1 MQFTA
6 TEKAK
11 LTAKRAT
18 TMTRWHIGFVTNG
31 KRLGSAKVK
40 PIRRWQLVGFP
51 GPGGR
56 ESAGIVDLLAI
67 RKNHNKPKSP
77 FKRGDLFDII
87 LIQIKGGGA
96 KRPDKSE
103 IKRLR
108 DVSKYYNARDVVLA
122 EWVKGSHRKFHWL
135 INYRD
140 DPKKAWGEVDPGVS
154 LTESSRSPRDSYIPT
169 FSPID
174 H

>member
-1 MQFTA
+1 MKSERTVRIPVDA
-6 TEKAK
+6 PSKAIR
-11 LTAKRAT
+11 TAKWAT
-18 TMTRWHIGFVTNG
+18 TMTRWHVGFVTNG
-31 KRLGSAKVK
+31 KRVGSAKVK

-67 RKNHNKPKSP
+67 RKNHTKPKSP
-77 FKRGDLFDII
+77 FKRGDLFEII

-108 DVSKYYNARDVVLA
+108 DVAKYYNARDVVLA
-122 EWVKGSHRKFHWL
+122 EWSKGSRLKFYWL
-135 INYRD
+135 INYRA
-140 DPKKAWGEVDPGVS
+140 DPKKAWGEVNPGV
-154 LTESSRSPRDSYIPT
+154 LFR
-169 FSPID
+169 
-174 H
+174 